1 MTTIA
6 IMAGGNSS
14 ERKISLKTAQQILE
28 SIDKSR
34 FTPVI
39 VDVKGT
45 RWMAIVDGEKYPIDK
60 NTFSFQRKNRR
71 IRFRFAWIA
80 IHGTPGENG
89 MLQGYLDCLNIPYSS
104 CSTLVSALT
113 FDKHMCKMYLQHF
126 DIHMAK
132 SILVREGDNVDAEQ
146 IAEQLGLPLFVKP
159 NTSGSSFGVSKVK
172 KSEDI
177 VTALKK
183 AFAEDKEVIVE
194 AFISGTEVSCGVF
207 KSKKAS
213 YVLPVTEIVSPNE
226 FFDYHAKYF
235 SKKTQEI
242 TPARISDEL
251 TKLVQQYTS
260 EVYDAL
266 HCHGIV
272 RVDFIISNNIPYF
285 LEINSV
291 PGMSRESIIPK
302 QLRTAG
308 IDITSFLSE
317 VIDDRMRS

>member
-113 FDKHMCKMYLQHF
+113 FDKHMCKMYLQH
-126 DIHMAK
+126 
-132 SILVREGDNVDAEQ
+132 
-146 IAEQLGLPLFVKP
+146 
-159 NTSGSSFGVSKVK
+159 
-172 KSEDI
+172 
-177 VTALKK
+177 
-183 AFAEDKEVIVE
+183 
-194 AFISGTEVSCGVF
+194 
-207 KSKKAS
+207 
-213 YVLPVTEIVSPNE
+213 
-226 FFDYHAKYF
+226 
-235 SKKTQEI
+235 
-242 TPARISDEL
+242 
-251 TKLVQQYTS
+251 
-260 EVYDAL
+260 
-266 HCHGIV
+266 
-272 RVDFIISNNIPYF
+272 
-285 LEINSV
+285 
-291 PGMSRESIIPK
+291 
-302 QLRTAG
+302 
-308 IDITSFLSE
+308 
-317 VIDDRMRS
+317 